1 MITLMFGNN
10 EKRYTKP
17 VNENESPARIFG
29 AAELVFA
36 DTGLELNGVRL
47 TKEQAY
53 QPLKELGVDN
63 NSILM
68 YNKKNDNG

>member
-17 VNENESPARIFG
+17 VNENDSPVRIFG
-29 AAELVFA
+29 AAQLMFA
-36 DTGLELNGVRL
+36 DTGIELDGVRL
-47 TKEQAY
+47 TKEEAHK
-53 QPLKELGVDN
+53 PLSELGVTA